1 MNVWRLVLQEIAHR
15 KMNFVLVLLPVTV
28 AVACL
33 VGTMTLL
40 RADTIQTNKILEAKQ
55 QEVKQII
62 ADKQSAVEKAGR
74 ELQDEMRKITKK
86 GGFNVLILS
95 EDQNLN
101 ELHVQGVASKTIP
114 ESHVEKLANSK
125 IVTVNHLLPM
135 VTKRMVWPEK
145 KIPVIIIGTRGE
157 VPLAH
162 RDPKKPLQDHV
173 PRGTML
179 MGYQLHK
186 QLNVLKEDAKEKKAK
201 ITLMGKEF
209 TITELY
215 DERGT
220 SDDSSVWINLAEAQ
234 ELFGMQNL
242 LHGIF
247 ALECNCA
254 TQDRVAEI
262 RSEIAGILPGTQVI
276 ERGDVATVRAEARN
290 KAKQVAL
297 ASLKREKDAGD
308 LAIQRE
314 KQGRATLRKQRE
326 TVTAVL
332 VPLVIGGCIVWIGF
346 LIFNNVRQRNEEIG
360 ILRAIGFRSSQ
371 ILFIFLGKALF
382 VGILG
387 AGVGYATGFAIG
399 AAFSNSFSGEML
411 SSLFLPQILLLA
423 VVMAPL
429 LSVVAGWI
437 PAMLAARQDPAVV
450 LQGE

>member
-15 KMNFVLVLLPVTV
+15 KLNFVLVLLSVTV

-40 RADTIQTNKILEAKQ
+40 HADTIQTNKILDAKQ
-55 QEVKQII
+55 KEVDHDI
-62 ADKQSAVEKAGR
+62 ADKQSAVEKAGS
-74 ELQDEMRKITKK
+74 ELENEMRKITKK

-95 EDQNLN
+95 KDQDLN

-114 ESHVEKLANSK
+114 ESLVEKLASSK

-135 VTKRMVWPEK
+135 VTKRLVWPEK
-145 KIPVIIIGTRGE
+145 EIPIIIIGTRGE

-162 RDPKKPLQDHV
+162 RDPKKPLLDHV
-173 PRGTML
+173 PAGTML
-179 MGYQLHK
+179 MGYHLHK
-186 QLNVLKEDAKEKKAK
+186 QLTISADAVKQKNAK
-201 ITLMGKEF
+201 VTLLGKEF

-220 SDDSSVWINLAEAQ
+220 SDDSSVWINLSEAQ
-234 ELFGMQNL
+234 ELFDMQNL

-247 ALECNCA
+247 ALECNCSA
-254 TQDRVAEI
+254 PDRVAEI
-262 RSEIAGILPGTQVI
+262 RAEIAGILPGTQVI

-290 KAKQVAL
+290 KAKQVAA
-297 ASLKREKDAGD
+297 ASLKREQEAGE
-308 LAIQRE
+308 LALLRE
-314 KQGRATLRKQRE
+314 KQGRQTLRKQRE

-332 VPLVIGGCIVWIGF
+332 VPLVIGGCIAWIGF
-346 LIFNNVRQRNEEIG
+346 LTFNNVRQRNEEIG
-360 ILRAIGFRSSQ
+360 ILRAMGFRSSQ
-371 ILFIFLGKALF
+371 IMVIFLGKALF
-382 VGILG
+382 VGLLG
-387 AGVGYATGFAIG
+387 AGIGYAAGFVIG
-399 AAFSNSFSGEML
+399 ASFGDALSGESL
-411 SSLFLPQILLLA
+411 TSLFLPQILLLA

-429 LSVVAGWI
+429 LSAVAGWI